1 MMEFFKGYNNIR
13 CNHDEFEFIKE
24 YLWKDDWSWY
34 NHPDD
39 YNPDD
44 LALISIK
51 GTISDKKIIPV
62 YLDEIEIFHRISYI
76 QQLFQEILPDKD
88 VKEIIREI
96 KLKELGI

>member
-1 MMEFFKGYNNIR
+1 MEFFKGYNNIR

-24 YLWKDDWSWY
+24 YLWKDGWRWY
-34 NHPDD
+34 SDTDD

-51 GTISDKKIIPV
+51 DRESKKILP
-62 YLDEIEIFHRISYI
+62 YFLDEIEYI
-76 QQLFQEILPDKD
+76 EPDKD

-96 KLKELGI
+96 KLNELGI

>member
-1 MMEFFKGYNNIR
+1 MEFFKGYNNIR

-24 YLWKDDWSWY
+24 YLWKDGWRWY
-34 NHPDD
+34 SSVSKKPDN

-51 GTISDKKIIPV
+51 DRESKKILP
-62 YLDEIEIFHRISYI
+62 YFLDEIEYI
-76 QQLFQEILPDKD
+76 EPDKD

>member
-1 MMEFFKGYNNIR
+1 MEFFKRYNNIR

-24 YLWKDDWSWY
+24 YLWKDGWRWY
-34 NHPDD
+34 SDTDD

-51 GTISDKKIIPV
+51 DRESKKILP
-62 YLDEIEIFHRISYI
+62 YFLDEIEYI
-76 QQLFQEILPDKD
+76 EPDKD

-96 KLKELGI
+96 KLNELGI

>member
-1 MMEFFKGYNNIR
+1 MEFFKGYNNIR

-24 YLWKDDWSWY
+24 YLWKDGWRWY
-34 NHPDD
+34 SKPDN

-44 LALISIK
+44 LVLISIK
-51 GTISDKKIIPV
+51 DRESKKILP
-62 YLDEIEIFHRISYI
+62 YFLDEIEYI
-76 QQLFQEILPDKD
+76 EPDKD